1 MFMFR
6 RLSAILKK
14 EFRELLRDP
23 LYLTFALVVPVV
35 IIILMGYGLI
45 LDVKNIPVSFID
57 YDRSPLS
64 REYRFSFT
72 NSEYFRFYRLIE
84 SYGEAEELIQSGE
97 CRIVIVIP
105 PDFSRKLYRGEP
117 AYVQV
122 LIDGSFPMRAEVM
135 KGYVSAINLQFNQKM
150 LNDYADKKGIS
161 KVNFPVVAETRA
173 WYNPALES
181 KNFILPGELVTT
193 LMFYSVLLAS
203 LIVVREKESGSIFNL
218 YCSPVKPWEVI
229 FGKAVPYVLV
239 SFVTYLLIFALTVGL
254 FKTKFTGSFLFL
266 TLSTI
271 VYLFCTVGIGL
282 FISVLAKTQI
292 TAMLIAFLGS
302 IIPSF
307 IFSGYF
313 SPISSMSEEGQLIS
327 KTIPASYFM
336 FIVRGVYLKGIGIES
351 FMSELL
357 SLLIYATIVYSLAI
371 LSFRK
376 RIR

>member
-1 MFMFR
+1 MFR

-72 NSEYFRFYRLIE
+72 NSEYFKFYKLIE
-84 SYGEAEELIQSGE
+84 SYKEAEELIQSGE

-117 AYVQV
+117 AHVQV

-135 KGYVSAINLQFNQKM
+135 KGYVSAINLQFNQKK
-150 LNDYADKKGIS
+150 LKDYADKKGIS
-161 KVNFPVVAETRA
+161 KINFPVIAETRA

-229 FGKAVPYVLV
+229 FGKAVPYVVV
-239 SFVTYLLIFALTVGL
+239 SFLTYLIIFALTVGL

-313 SPISSMSEEGQLIS
+313 SPISSMSEDGQLIS

-376 RIR
+376 RIG